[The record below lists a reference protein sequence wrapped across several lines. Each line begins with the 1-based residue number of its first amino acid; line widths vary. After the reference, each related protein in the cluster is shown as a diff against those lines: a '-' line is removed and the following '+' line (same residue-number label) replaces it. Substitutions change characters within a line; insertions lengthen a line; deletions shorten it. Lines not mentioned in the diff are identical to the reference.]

1 MFLGEEAIRRP
12 SWMCSHL
19 PTLFFTLPTLKLP
32 PHTHLLM
39 SPQLNLQSN
48 LLQLCSILSLSLQ
61 IWPCWYPASKVLP
74 TLKFITSE
82 LSTQG
87 GCQAT
92 CTIYQQL
99 LLHSNVDQ
107 SRIHLFQK
115 LLSQDLSIDV
125 WRALPNNQILSGGWV
140 FNLKSKPNP
149 VPLTWL

>member
-1 MFLGEEAIRRP
+1 MFLETTPFSVLHEYAVI
-12 SWMCSHL
+12 
-19 PTLFFTLPTLKLP
+19 LFFTLPRLKLP
-32 PHTHLLM
+32 PQKHLLI
-39 SPQLNLQSN
+39 STQLNLQ
-48 LLQLCSILSLSLQ
+48 LLAFSLSLQ
-61 IWPCWYPASKVLP
+61 IWPCWYPASKILS
-74 TLKFITSE
+74 TLTFITSE

-92 CTIYQQL
+92 CTIYQKL
-99 LLHSNVDQ
+99 FHSKVDQ

-125 WRALPNNQILSGGWV
+125 WKALPNNQILSGGWV